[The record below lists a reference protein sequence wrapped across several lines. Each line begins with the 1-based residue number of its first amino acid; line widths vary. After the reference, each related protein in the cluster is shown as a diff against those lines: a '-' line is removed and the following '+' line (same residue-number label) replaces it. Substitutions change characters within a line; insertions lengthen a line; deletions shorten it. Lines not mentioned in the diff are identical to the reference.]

1 MFGLSAGLFIVLI
14 LCIVAAMAFEFI
26 NGFHDTANA
35 VATVIYT
42 RSLKPKTA
50 VILSGISNFLGLI
63 ISARFFGLA
72 VAIGIMNL
80 LPLDALI
87 DQNVEHSIAIILSL
101 ILTAIIWNLG
111 TWYFGIP
118 CSSSHTLIGSIF
130 GVGIAFIFLHTG
142 SHVDLN
148 WKKIGDV
155 GLSLLISPV
164 IGFILT
170 YLVMIILKQ
179 TVKKKKFFSEPDPVK
194 KPPFWVRITLILA
207 SIGVSYTHGSNDGQ
221 KGVGLMMIILITV
234 LPSFFSLNPENNPA
248 AMQANVQQIS
258 YYIARIDDSNLADK
272 EKTLILNIKHTI
284 NGIDSVLN
292 NSKTPAGIPATSRFH
307 VRKNILILNSYL
319 SDFHKNP
326 VLSKTL
332 AKQEND
338 LISTN
343 IKELKSSTEYA
354 PPWVLLLIALSLG
367 LGTMVGWKRIVV
379 TIGEK
384 IGKSHLSYAQGAASQ
399 FVAAATIYTSS
410 LLGLPVS
417 TTHVLS
423 SGVAG
428 GMYQEG
434 GRKNLQK
441 GTIMNI
447 LIAWVVTIPVTVVL
461 AALLYLL
468 FRWMFA

>member
-1 MFGLSAGLFIVLI
+1 MFGLSIGLFIVLV
-14 LCIVAAMAFEFI
+14 LCIIAAMAFEFI

-87 DQNVEHSIAIILSL
+87 DQNIEHSIAIILSL

-130 GVGIAFIFLHTG
+130 GVGVAFIFLHTG

-148 WKKIGDV
+148 WKKIGEV

-164 IGFILT
+164 IGFLLT
-170 YLVMIILKQ
+170 FLMMIILKK
-179 TVKKKKFFSEPDPVK
+179 TVKKKKFFGQPDPVK
-194 KPPFWVRITLILA
+194 KPPFWVRVTLILA

-234 LPSFFSLNPENNPA
+234 LPSLFSLNPTNNPA
-248 AMQANVQQIS
+248 AMHANVQQVS
-258 YYIARIDDSNLADK
+258 YYISKVDDSQLASS
-272 EKTLILNIKHTI
+272 EKTMLAELKHTSA
-284 NGIDSVLN
+284 NLDSVLSL
-292 NSKTPAGIPATSRFH
+292 SKTTAGIPEQSRFY
-307 VRKNILILNSYL
+307 VRKNILILTSELNAIQKKQIL
-319 SDFHKNP
+319 KNQ
-326 VLSKTL
+326 LTS
-332 AKQEND
+332 QERSVINK
-338 LISTN
+338 N
-343 IKELKSSTEYA
+343 ANELQSSTEYA
-354 PPWVLLLIALSLG
+354 PPWVLLLIAFSLG

-447 LIAWVVTIPVTVVL
+447 LIAWVVTIPVTVIM